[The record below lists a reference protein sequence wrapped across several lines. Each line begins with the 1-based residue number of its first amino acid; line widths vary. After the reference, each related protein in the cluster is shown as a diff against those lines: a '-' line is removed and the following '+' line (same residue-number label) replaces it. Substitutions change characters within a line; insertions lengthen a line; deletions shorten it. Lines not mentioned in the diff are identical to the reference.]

1 VSNQKDDIEKYLKGK
16 LSPAEMHKLEMQ
28 ALHDPFLAEALEG
41 ADLID
46 PNQFANDVDSINQKI
61 RSGNAKK
68 YYWPLRIA
76 ASIILIASVI
86 YLVVWN
92 NPATTVDQLVL
103 QKNDQVSGDSLPV
116 KENQEEKSEMRV
128 LSDSGHVPTPTPE
141 NLLSLKSEH
150 NLSGKSLAK
159 PEQDKKQSQPQKISK
174 EATDELVSAAEAVS
188 SEEKDIV
195 AGETQ
200 GAELTLSQEFE
211 KADKEKI
218 VAAKRRSAKSEVQKE
233 IAPSPRLLSGAGNN
247 RSMSEDHQA
256 AAQSTIGDEEYQ
268 KYLKTNLKYPAAA
281 IDNNIS
287 GEVIVSFTVNS
298 DSSLSDFKIDKGIGF
313 GCDEELIRLIKAGPP
328 WIPTRKA
335 KASVNQRVRVS
346 FVFDR
351 PN

>member
-1 VSNQKDDIEKYLKGK
+1 MSNQKDDIEKYLKGK

-76 ASIILIASVI
+76 ASILLIASVI
-86 YLVVWN
+86 YLVIWN
-92 NPATTVDQLVL
+92 QPDPSVDQLAL
-103 QKNDQVSGDSLPV
+103 QKNHLVIGDTL
-116 KENQEEKSEMRV
+116 KEKDTQEEKSEVRA
-128 LSDSGHVPTPTPE
+128 LSDSGRAPTPTTE

-150 NLSGKSLAK
+150 KPSSKSLAK

-174 EATDELVSAAEAVS
+174 GATDESVAAAEAVS
-188 SEEKDIV
+188 TEEKNFV
-195 AGETQ
+195 AGEVQ
-200 GAELTLSQEFE
+200 REELTISEEFE

-218 VAAKRRSAKSEVQKE
+218 VAAERRIARSDVQKK
-233 IAPSPRLLSGAGNN
+233 IAPSPLSGTGNDRN
-247 RSMSEDHQA
+247 RSEDKHA
-256 AAQSTIGDEEYQ
+256 SSAQPILGRDEYQ
-268 KYLKTNLKYPAAA
+268 KYLKTNVKYPAAA

-298 DSSLSDFKIDKGIGF
+298 DSSLTDFKIDKGIGF
-313 GCDEELIRLIKAGPP
+313 GCDEELIRLIKAGPA
-328 WIPTRKA
+328 WIPPGKA
-335 KASVNQRVRVS
+335 EASVNQRTRVS